1 MVADVLVKTNESSI
15 TNENSVFAPA
25 AAVANNTFQSLP
37 LFNAVVVICKIAVGA
52 EDCTV
57 YKNSVKRC
65 PGKLKLSVYP

>member
-1 MVADVLVKTNESSI
+1 MVADVLVRTNESSI

-52 EDCTV
+52 EDCQFAYASLPDSSTTV
-57 YKNSVKRC
+57 T
-65 PGKLKLSVYP
+65 L

>member
-1 MVADVLVKTNESSI
+1 MVADVLVRTNESSI

-52 EDCTV
+52 EDCQ
-57 YKNSVKRC
+57 
-65 PGKLKLSVYP
+65 LA